1 MKIALIGYGKM
12 GKAIEQVAKQRGHEI
27 VAIIDKDENKD
38 DLTKAD
44 VAIEFTTPQSAVDNY
59 LECFENNIPVVS
71 GTTGWL
77 DRYDFV
83 TEVCEQK
90 NQAFLYASNFSIGV
104 NVFFELNRK
113 LADLMGRY
121 PEYKVSMEEIHHTEK
136 LDAPSGTAISL
147 ANDIIKRHPKKTA
160 WGLDVEAEDILSIT
174 AKRINRTPGTHK
186 VIYES
191 EVDSIEIEHQA
202 KSREGFAIGAILAA
216 EFIKDKTGVFSM
228 QDLLHL

>member
-12 GKAIEQVAKQRGHEI
+12 GKAIEQIAKQRGHEI

-38 DLTKAD
+38 NLTKAD

-77 DRYDFV
+77 ERYDFV

-90 NQAFLYASNFSIGV
+90 GQAFLYASNFSIGV
-104 NVFFELNRK
+104 NIFFELNRK
-113 LADLMGRY
+113 LAEMMGDY
-121 PEYKVSMEEIHHTEK
+121 PEYQVSMEEIHHTEK

-147 ANDIIKRHPKKTA
+147 ANDIIKRNARKKS
-160 WGLDVEAEDILSIT
+160 WRLDTKADDVLNIT
-174 AKRINRTPGTHK
+174 AKRIPKTPGTHK
-186 VIYES
+186 VTYES
-191 EVDSIEIEHQA
+191 DIDAIQIKHQA
-202 KSREGFAIGAILAA
+202 KSREGFAVGAILAA
-216 EFIKDKTGVFSM
+216 EFIKGKKGVFSM